1 MWKICLLRA
10 VFATVPPAV
19 LCAKMKLCFPDKVNV
34 KSHKAACLPFE
45 AKQDSFLGQPGL
57 VAKQSCAAWAL
68 RKTKNPLPRQAVHL
82 LSDIKVCMKIG
93 IPGICSG
100 LREKVQLYR
109 RTVLGSQP
117 SVTSLG
123 GVLLGRQPQNPFWSH
138 VPLQPP
144 HQIPTPPVKQ
154 FPSTLARLSDA
165 ALLVLASNATPWG
178 LRWLQ
183 DYHSSHTQA
192 ANLHPHLGKEVSQ
205 DTSLLPSLQ
214 CSFCRASSRVTL
226 PRYCTKSSKQ
236 DLKMGIV
243 SFKLQTWELRLRE
256 QRISGHHCKDS
267 QDSSLDL
274 SYSKEHAFPSNTM
287 SRISPAI
294 KPFMDQP
301 STLVLERS
309 MAWPYLISL
318 TLLQLFPFTNILKSH
333 TSPGFLCSSGRNIL
347 ATRSSALHI

>member
-1 MWKICLLRA
+1 MPSIWSKTRQFSWPTWPCGKTVLCGLSLKENQKS
-10 VFATVPPAV
+10 FATSSCTSAIRYQSLYENRNSWNLLWLERKSPALQKDCSRLTA
-19 LCAKMKLCFPDKVNV
+19 LCDFPGW
-34 KSHKAACLPFE
+34 SAARE
-45 AKQDSFLGQPGL
+45 A
-57 VAKQSCAAWAL
+57 A
-68 RKTKNPLPRQAVHL
+68 
-82 LSDIKVCMKIG
+82 SD
-93 IPGICSG
+93 
-100 LREKVQLYR
+100 
-109 RTVLGSQP
+109 
-117 SVTSLG
+117 
-123 GVLLGRQPQNPFWSH
+123 PFWSH

-205 DTSLLPSLQ
+205 GTSLLPSLQ

-236 DLKMGIV
+236 DHKMGIV

-256 QRISGHHCKDS
+256 QRSSGHHCKDS